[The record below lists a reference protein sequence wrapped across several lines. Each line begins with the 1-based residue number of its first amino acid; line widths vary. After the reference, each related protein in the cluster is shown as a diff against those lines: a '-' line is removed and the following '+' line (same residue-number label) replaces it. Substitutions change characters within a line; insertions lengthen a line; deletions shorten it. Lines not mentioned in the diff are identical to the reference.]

1 MVYSQ
6 ANCVYVHHMVFICD
20 FNLVETWIPLDM
32 FITFLHLSLW
42 RSPCSGEAC
51 WNRFQPVGGNVT
63 LWPCVSMVR
72 NTKLF
77 TIYIPDMI
85 HSNIINRN
93 HSLPSIQTIKF
104 SSSSRPQPTSNDDEQ
119 KWRVRVTAAV
129 LDMRIVEQSWWSLG
143 IFYDRFL
150 GRSCYC

>member
-42 RSPCSGEAC
+42 RSPCSGESLLKPVSNRSAAM
-51 WNRFQPVGGNVT
+51 WNFDRASQWSEIQN
-63 LWPCVSMVR
+63 
-72 NTKLF
+72 F